1 MCIISFIIIVF
12 IFNDLHPDVLHTHV
26 IYVLFICMYIT
37 YN

>member
-26 IYVLFICMYIT
+26 ILCTVHMYVCI
-37 YN
+37 